1 MGKAFDIAAVFGAT
15 NIVNV
20 PISAQRD
27 LTTVTAEIR
36 TLHRSAQGMILNY
49 AIEIGRRLKEAKEMI
64 PHGQWGDYLK
74 SEVDYSQRTANNFM
88 QIFEEYGDKQV
99 SLFGDPNS
107 QTFANLPYTHALK
120 LLAIPEDE
128 REEFAEENHVEDLS
142 ARELDKLIK
151 ERDEAINKAAAAES
165 DVQAAKDTALAAQDN
180 VANLQ
185 KKLELAE
192 RNRDA
197 ARDELQKAG
206 DAKAKAEEAAKK
218 AKDQLKE
225 LKSNPEIP
233 SSVMDEIRKKEAEA
247 AKAAAEKELTEK
259 LAEVETAEKK
269 AASAIEQAEVL
280 KKQLALSDP
289 DTAIFKTYFS
299 GIQEDLNR
307 LYGVMLKIRSTDTEK
322 AEKLSEAVLTLL
334 AQSAEVWKC

>member
-1 MGKAFDIAAVFGAT
+1 M
-15 NIVNV
+15 
-20 PISAQRD
+20 QRQM
-27 LTTVTAEIR
+27 LPYG
-36 TLHRSAQGMILNY
+36 S
-49 AIEIGRRLKEAKEMI
+49 
-64 PHGQWGDYLK
+64 WGEYIKTEL
-74 SEVDYSQRTANNFM
+74 DYSQSTAQTFM
-88 QIFEEYGDKQV
+88 RLFDEYGSKQT
-99 SLFGDPNS
+99 SLFGDPES
-107 QTFANLPYTHALK
+107 QTFGNLPYTHALK
-120 LLAIPEDE
+120 LLALPEEE
-128 REEFAEENHVEDLS
+128 REPFVQEHHVEGLS
-142 ARELDKLIK
+142 SRELDKIIK
-151 ERDEAINKAAAAES
+151 ERDEALKKAEAAES

-225 LKSNPEIP
+225 LKANPEIP
-233 SSVMDEIRKKEAEA
+233 SSVMDEIRKKEIEA
-247 AKAAAEKELTEK
+247 AKAAAEKELAEK
-259 LAEVETAEKK
+259 LAKVEAAEKK

-289 DTAIFKTYFS
+289 DTAVFKTYFS

-307 LYGVMLKIRSTDTEK
+307 LYGVMLKIKASDTEK
-322 AEKLSEAVLTLL
+322 AAKLSEAVLTLL
-334 AQSAEVWKC
+334 AQSEEVWKC